1 MFTEPKEAPVVEQ
14 PVVVDAPKTRL
25 SLVLSG
31 VVASNDAQKVWL
43 LSPIVVCKRRMALMK

>member
-1 MFTEPKEAPVVEQ
+1 MFTELKEAPVVEQ

-43 LSPIVVCKRRMALMK
+43 LSPIVVKKRRMALMK